1 MSSDFCSSQVIL
13 LLAVGHGV
21 TLTLNISAKS
31 FLQIYSFALGHGVL
45 LTLNISAKQSFQ
57 ILVLVRLAV
66 GHVVT
71 LTLNILGEASLLCN
85 VTGLSERYL

>member
-1 MSSDFCSSQVIL
+1 
-13 LLAVGHGV
+13 
-21 TLTLNISAKS
+21 LTLNISAKS

-71 LTLNILGEASLLCN
+71 LTLNILGEASSLCN